1 MGTFNGGVKGVRI
14 TSTSSTNNY
23 LIIVE
28 IEDTAHD
35 VAKVEV
41 DLQVT
46 SDPNPVDCDKHSD
59 NAGVCTYK
67 GYSETKNPICG
78 PTHEVI
84 VKLFDK
90 DNNLILSETHP
101 ATVG

>member
-1 MGTFNGGVKGVRI
+1 MGTFNGRVKGVRLSSSSNQNSWLI
-14 TSTSSTNNY
+14 T
-23 LIIVE
+23 VE

-59 NAGVCTYK
+59 NDGVCTYK
-67 GYSETKNPICG
+67 GYSKIYDQINK
-78 PTHEVI
+78 PTHDVI
-84 VKLFDK
+84 VKLFDM
-90 DNNLILSETHP
+90 DNNLILCETHP
-101 ATVG
+101 ATVC